1 MKKVYFVFILLFGA
15 LSYAQETSIVRGQI
29 LDGELYN
36 EPLLMASV
44 SIKNTSISTQTNF
57 RGNFE
62 FNDLAPGSYSL
73 LVQFL
78 GYEAIEIPIT
88 VRTGENVEIVET
100 LTAKKLMLPG
110 ATDVSSIESDLDFTP
125 KRTEQKP

>member
-1 MKKVYFVFILLFGA
+1 MKKAFFLFILLLSAFSFG
-15 LSYAQETSIVRGQI
+15 QETSAVRGQI

-44 SIKNTSISTQTNF
+44 SIENTQISTQTNF

-62 FNDLAPGSYSL
+62 FNDLAPGSYNI

-78 GYEAIEIPIT
+78 GYEALELSVDIKAGEYIE
-88 VRTGENVEIVET
+88 VLET
-100 LTAKKLMLPG
+100 LHAKKLSLPSTEELIT
-110 ATDVSSIESDLDFTP
+110 AENDSKSTQ
-125 KRTEQKP
+125 KR

>member
-1 MKKVYFVFILLFGA
+1 MKKVYFVFILLLSA
-15 LSYAQETSIVRGQI
+15 LSYGQETSIVRGQI

-44 SIKNTSISTQTNF
+44 SIANTPISTQTNF

-62 FNDLAPGSYSL
+62 FNDLAPGSYNL

-78 GYEAIEIPIT
+78 GYEAIEIPII
-88 VRTGENVEIVET
+88 VRSGENIEILET
-100 LTAKKLMLPG
+100 LFAKRLMLPV
-110 ATDVSSIESDLDFTP
+110 ATDVSSIESELDFTP